1 MNCHCTMG
9 PAQPHQPLLR
19 GDNNFCREQCQA
31 VTPSP
36 AKGLKELCVSPLR
49 WKCVC
54 QERRNYVYALNTLWN
69 SPCCSA
75 IPKTAWMGD
84 GGWGGG
90 GGGLHVFCELLAF
103 WSAGAWGQ
111 RCCHDFLIAGL
122 RMAVHS
128 IGLGAWI
135 RSQLSLTANDH
146 Y

>member
-1 MNCHCTMG
+1 MRVSR
-9 PAQPHQPLLR
+9 AQKLRIRAKYPLKQSLL
-19 GDNNFCREQCQA
+19 QCNPQ
-31 VTPSP
+31 
-36 AKGLKELCVSPLR
+36 
-49 WKCVC
+49 
-54 QERRNYVYALNTLWN
+54 N
-69 SPCCSA
+69 SL
-75 IPKTAWMGD
+75 D
-84 GGWGGG
+84 GGWGVGDGG

-135 RSQLSLTANDH
+135 RSQLSLTENDH